1 MINKIQQLLNNQLFL
16 GINVNA
22 KHPKMKKENRVIFE
36 KLKNV
41 FNDFNDDDYVF
52 ARQNDQDK
60 DFLIKAFT
68 CACGNFKHAHSDFC
82 SRKCH
87 FFKQSV
93 YVIELI

>member
-1 MINKIQQLLNNQLFL
+1 MINKIQQLLNNQLFI
-16 GINVNA
+16 GININA
-22 KHPKMKKENRVIFE
+22 KHPKMKNENRIIFE

-60 DFLIKAFT
+60 EFLIKAFT
-68 CACGNFKHAHSDFC
+68 YTCGNFKHTHSDFC

-93 YVIELI
+93 YAIDLI